1 MAHRATRCSAG
12 SRKTIPYRANRCA
25 ARSRATM
32 ARRATRCWKN
42 DACGLIVFAPLQLLE
57 RVRKLRSPMKIMVWT
72 GNPRDLAGRR
82 TRERRPVCRQRDRLA
97 GPTRVVFRQCQ
108 LRAESSPRREAV
120 RSVLAGHPEGRVLPS
135 RRAARSSRRPTVGS
149 CPGGT
154 TGGAAEAPGLHGR
167 PWPHLVAWRD
177 RCGGSHSLIELP
189 PSAAALPPRAAS
201 RCALLRPQWI
211 HSLLLNP
218 PSVRLVRPDSNLA
231 AVSGLPRCTWRPART
246 LARRSHLADLP
257 SYVCSFE

>member
-12 SRKTIPYRANRCA
+12 SRKTIRYRANRCS
-25 ARSRATM
+25 ARSRATR

-57 RVRKLRSPMKIMVWT
+57 IAIADEDHGVDRQSS
-72 GNPRDLAGRR
+72 DLAGRR

-97 GPTRVVFRQCQ
+97 GPPPVVFRQCQ

-231 AVSGLPRCTWRPART
+231 AVSGLSRCTWRPART